1 MSTTTQPRQQP
12 SSTST
17 EVPTLRRKPTFTVVT
32 TRHRGRTAFAAASL
46 LAAGVCVAAL
56 WIGVGQGS
64 DVQAP
69 GPTPAVGSPYVGSA
83 TAAEHRLELQRQGGD
98 HSSTPYVG
106 SATAAEHRLELQ
118 RQGGDHSST
127 PFVGSATAAEHRLQ
141 QKR

>member
-12 SSTST
+12 ESTST
-17 EVPTLRRKPTFTVVT
+17 DVPTLRRKPIFTVGT
-32 TRHRGRTAFAAASL
+32 TRHHGRTAFAAASL

-56 WIGVGQGS
+56 WIGVGRDS

-69 GPTPAVGSPYVGSA
+69 GPIPAGGSPSVGSA
-83 TAAEHRLELQRQGGD
+83 TAAEHRLELQRRGM
-98 HSSTPYVG
+98 
-106 SATAAEHRLELQ
+106 
-118 RQGGDHSST
+118 DHSST